1 MLCTDLSTSTL
12 SALVVASCNPRD
24 TDRSTRVMFP
34 DSLVSSAPELGVQ
47 TFITSLASVNTY
59 TARLYT
65 LLLSFT
71 RTVTQDVKAS
81 VTLYRH
87 HHA

>member
-12 SALVVASCNPRD
+12 CALVVASCNPRD

-59 TARLYT
+59 TAPLH
-65 LLLSFT
+65 
-71 RTVTQDVKAS
+71 TVVIFHTYSDTGRKG
-81 VTLYRH
+81 
-87 HHA
+87 